1 MMSERIRLMY
11 FSDAHA
17 LGGAEEYLYLLM
29 EGLDR
34 WRFDIQFACTDE
46 KALEPLIAR
55 LRSLGITVRAVTER
69 GFAVTDR
76 ASRHNI
82 TMFWRFF
89 RSHRVDIVHFNLPH
103 PFACRIP
110 ILAARLAGV
119 PALVTTNHLPTLS
132 PQAYTWKGRLLLHLA
147 GRCLDMTIVESEINR
162 RLALDHLH
170 LDPAK
175 TRTIYHGI
183 DLSRFDRAFDQMVL
197 RREFDLGSEAVII
210 GTVGRLTA
218 QKAHDVFL
226 QAAARIKRR
235 SRRARFIIVGDGELR
250 EQLEQQARHLGLSGE
265 VRFTGYRRDV
275 PSLLSLFD
283 VFVLSSRFEGLPLSI
298 LEAMAARKPVIATCV
313 DGVPEAVVDG
323 ETGWLVPP
331 DDAEALADRILALI
345 ENPQRAR
352 AMGAAGRH
360 RVESLFRKERMVAQ
374 TEQLYAQLVERSG
387 RRVDRFSL
395 RRAIAGR

>member
-1 MMSERIRLMY
+1 MTPARIRVLY
-11 FSDAHA
+11 FSDAHT

-34 WRFDIQFACTDE
+34 RRFDIRFACTDE
-46 KALEPLIAR
+46 NALQPLIAR
-55 LRSLGITVRAVTER
+55 LRSLPITVRTLSDRDAAT
-69 GFAVTDR
+69 TDR
-76 ASRHNI
+76 ASWRNI

-89 RSHRVDIVHFNLPH
+89 RSQRVDIVHFNLPH

-119 PALVTTNHLPTLS
+119 PVLVATNHLPTLS
-132 PQAYTWKGRLLLHLA
+132 PQAYTWKGRLLLRLA

-162 RLALDHLH
+162 RLALDNLH
-170 LDPAK
+170 LDPTK
-175 TRTIYHGI
+175 THTIYHGI
-183 DLSRFDRAFDQMVL
+183 DVSRFDRAFDRMAL
-197 RREFDLGSEAVII
+197 RREFGLGSQAVII

-226 QAAARIKRR
+226 RAAMLIKRR
-235 SRRARFIIVGDGELR
+235 SPQARFLIVGDGELR
-250 EQLEQQARHLGLSGE
+250 ERLERQARDWGLSGD
-265 VRFTGYRRDV
+265 VHFTGYRRDV
-275 PSLLSLFD
+275 PALLSLFD

-298 LEAMAARKPVIATCV
+298 LEAMAAGKPVVATRV

-331 DDAEALADRILALI
+331 GDAEVLADRILALI

-352 AMGAAGRH
+352 MMGAAGRR

-374 TEQLYAQLVERSG
+374 TERLYVQLIEGFG
-387 RRVDRFSL
+387 RRVDRFSS
-395 RRAIAGR
+395 RRAITER